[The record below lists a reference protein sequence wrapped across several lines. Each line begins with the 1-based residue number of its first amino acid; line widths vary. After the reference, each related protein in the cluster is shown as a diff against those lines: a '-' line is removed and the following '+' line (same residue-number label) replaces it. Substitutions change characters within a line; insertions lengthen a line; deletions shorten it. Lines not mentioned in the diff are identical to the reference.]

1 MAEARLNIRV
11 DAGIK
16 EQAESVF
23 QKLGLTMSSGVNIFL
38 TKVASEQRIPFSLAL
53 DREDIIGYDAYKI
66 EQAMVACVREEM
78 AEYQRRG
85 SPIARYDAKAER
97 AYLEYPDGRREY
109 IDSE

>member
-1 MAEARLNIRV
+1 MAEARLNIRI

-38 TKVASEQRIPFSLAL
+38 TKVASEQRIPFSLTL
-53 DREDIIGYDAYKI
+53 DRADVIGYDAYKI
-66 EQAMVACVREEM
+66 EQAMVACVREEI
-78 AEYQRRG
+78 AEYQRKG
-85 SPIARYDAKAER
+85 IPVARYDAITKR
-97 AYLEYPDGRREY
+97 AYLEYPDGRREF